1 MQLCDVR
8 EWKHQCWTHL
18 YECALFEPDP
28 VKLCARVW
36 DAELAILSRQKEIRS
51 NSAGDVREQLA
62 LRKAMDVLRHLRR
75 LLGSRIITLVVDRG
89 FPQHLARPKRACT
102 EAFVPASESPREVER
117 REPHGGFVS
126 FFHKQASSGNPAN

>member
-51 NSAGDVREQLA
+51 NSVGDVREQLA
-62 LRKAMDVLRHLRR
+62 LRKAMDVLSHLRR
-75 LLGSRIITLVVDRG
+75 LLGIENHYPSRRPRLSSTSGAAQTRVHRSVRAAKRIT
-89 FPQHLARPKRACT
+89 AR
-102 EAFVPASESPREVER
+102 S
-117 REPHGGFVS
+117 
-126 FFHKQASSGNPAN
+126 